1 MKRYHIFISGIVIGV
16 YFRGFIKNKA
26 DKLGI
31 KGWVKNTTNGRVE
44 AVFEGEE
51 PKLDE
56 IIEYCRHGPWTSQV
70 ENVEV
75 IAENYTGKLRDFS
88 IIR

>member
-1 MKRYHIFISGIVIGV
+1 MKRYHIFISGIVTGV

-26 DKLGI
+26 EKLGI
-31 KGWVKNTTNGRVE
+31 KGWVKNTTDGKVE

-51 PKLDE
+51 SNLDK
-56 IIEYCRHGPWTSQV
+56 IIEYCRHGPWTAQV

-75 IAENYTGKLRDFS
+75 IAENYTGKLKDFC
-88 IIR
+88 IFR